1 MKMHLNKNNLNLIN
15 MKTKIFNIILVT
27 VLFTMGISSC
37 SNHDFN
43 PEDYVSSILSGEYG
57 KGGYQLDVTENGE
70 PIEFTGH
77 VRFNTKDLDLNRG
90 DFIFVDI
97 LPGESKKEFKDI
109 PLIPT
114 EEGFIF
120 SMEYIK
126 KNKTVV
132 ITGTLDY
139 GLMIINISY

>member
-1 MKMHLNKNNLNLIN
+1 
-15 MKTKIFNIILVT
+15 MKTKIFNLILVT
-27 VLFTMGISSC
+27 FLFTLGISSC

-57 KGGYQLDVTENGE
+57 KGGYHLYVTENGE
-70 PIEFTGH
+70 EKEISGY
-77 VRFNTKDLDLNRG
+77 VRFTAKNLEIEKG
-90 DFIFVDI
+90 DFIFVDV
-97 LPGESKKEFKDI
+97 LPDESKKEFKDI

-139 GLMIINISY
+139 GLMTINIRY

>member
-1 MKMHLNKNNLNLIN
+1 
-15 MKTKIFNIILVT
+15 MKTKIFNLIMVTIL
-27 VLFTMGISSC
+27 FAIGFSSC

-43 PEDYVSSILSGEYG
+43 PEDYVSSTLSGEYG
-57 KGGYQLDVTENGE
+57 KGSYHLDIIENGE

-77 VRFNTKDLDLNRG
+77 VRFYTKDLDLNKG
-90 DFIFVDI
+90 DFIFIDI

-114 EEGFIF
+114 EEVFIF

-126 KNKTVV
+126 KNKNVV
-132 ITGTLDY
+132 ITGTLDF
-139 GLMIINISY
+139 GLMTINISY